1 VYIDVMSPFP
11 KAGRRRTGG
20 RKNGKSRIL
29 TDTTE
34 ETETENQRDKVGKR
48 KYLGKTLKRKL

>member
-1 VYIDVMSPFP
+1 MSPF
-11 KAGRRRTGG
+11 AETGRRKTGA

-34 ETETENQRDKVGKR
+34 ETETENQRDKEGKR
-48 KYLGKTLKRKL
+48 KYRGKTLKRKL

>member
-1 VYIDVMSPFP
+1 VHVDVMSPF
-11 KAGRRRTGG
+11 AETGRRKTGA

-34 ETETENQRDKVGKR
+34 ETETENQRDKEGKR
-48 KYLGKTLKRKL
+48 KYRGKTLKRKL